1 MNNIPKPLARFYV
14 QKSTGE
20 TEIFSQEKLK
30 QSLMRSGAESG
41 VIERIVS
48 EILEWM
54 EVETKRLSETSDS
67 VRWGQ
72 AGMDSVFA
80 IPSKKIYTMA
90 FSLLRK
96 RTTSNAARY
105 KLKSAMMEMGP
116 TGHPFEHFAGE
127 IYKALGYDVEVAK
140 TLDGYCV
147 THEVDVIATKNG
159 EQRFI
164 ECKYYQSTG
173 KNANVQVPLYIRSR
187 VDDIIKFRKTRA
199 EYDGFEFSGGI
210 VTNTRFTVD
219 AERYGECSGLHLLSW
234 DYPKGEGLREIID
247 REGIYPITSLTNLSK
262 LDKQHLMEKNIVTCP
277 QVLQDPSTLDSLNLN
292 SNKLAKILEEVAQL
306 CQNLR

>member
-1 MNNIPKPLARFYV
+1 MNNIPQPLARFYV

-30 QSLMRSGAESG
+30 QSLMRSGAEPG

-199 EYDGFEFSGGI
+199 EYDGFGFSGGV
-210 VTNTRFTVD
+210 VTNTRFTED
-219 AERYGECSGLHLLSW
+219 AEKYGECCGLHLLSW
-234 DYPKGEGLREIID
+234 DYPKGNGIREIID
-247 REGIYPITSLTNLSK
+247 KFRLYPITSLTSLSK
-262 LDKQHLMEKNIVTCP
+262 SDKQILMDNGVVTCR
-277 QVLQDPSTLDSLNLN
+277 QISQDPSFLDYLKAPN
-292 SNKLAKILEEVAQL
+292 SKIDKIKAEIRDLAL
-306 CQNLR
+306 

>member
-1 MNNIPKPLARFYV
+1 MNNIPQPLARFYV

-30 QSLMRSGAESG
+30 QSLMRSGAEPSI
-41 VIERIVS
+41 IERIVS

-54 EVETKRLSETSDS
+54 EEETKRVSETTDS

-72 AGMDSVFA
+72 SGMDSVFA

-199 EYDGFEFSGGI
+199 EYDGFGFSGGV
-210 VTNTRFTVD
+210 VTNTRFTED
-219 AERYGECSGLHLLSW
+219 AEKYGECCGLHLLSW
-234 DYPKGEGLREIID
+234 DYPKGNGIREIID
-247 REGIYPITSLTNLSK
+247 KFKLYPITSLTSLSK
-262 LDKQHLMEKNIVTCP
+262 SDKQILMDNGVVTCR
-277 QVLQDPSTLDSLNLN
+277 QISQDPSLLDYLKAPN
-292 SNKLAKILEEVAQL
+292 SKLEKIKAEVRDL
-306 CQNLR
+306 VF

>member
-1 MNNIPKPLARFYV
+1 MSNIPIPSARFYV

-30 QSLMRSGAESG
+30 QSLMRSGAESS
-41 VIERIVS
+41 VIERIVN

-54 EVETKRLSETSDS
+54 EVETNRLSGNSDS

-80 IPSKKIYTMA
+80 IPSRKIYTMA

-127 IYKALGYDVEVAK
+127 IYRALGYDVEVAK

-147 THEVDVIATKNG
+147 THEVDVIATKNL

-187 VDDIIKFRKTRA
+187 VDDIIKFRKTRS
-199 EYDGFEFSGGI
+199 EYDDFEFSGGV
-210 VTNTRFTVD
+210 VTNTRFTED
-219 AERYGECSGLHLLSW
+219 AEKYGECCGLHLLSW
-234 DYPKGEGLREIID
+234 DYPKGNGIREIID
-247 REGIYPITSLTNLSK
+247 KFRLYPITSLTSLSK
-262 LDKQHLMEKNIVTCP
+262 SDKQILMDNGVVTCR
-277 QVLQDPSTLDSLNLN
+277 QISQDPSLLDYLKAPN
-292 SNKLAKILEEVAQL
+292 SKLEKIKDE
-306 CQNLR
+306 LRDLVL

>member
-1 MNNIPKPLARFYV
+1 MNNIPQPLAKLYV

-30 QSLMRSGAESG
+30 ESLTRSGAESS
-41 VIERIVS
+41 VIEAIVS
-48 EILEWM
+48 EILVWM
-54 EVETKRLSETSDS
+54 EEETKRLSGNSES

-72 AGMDSVFA
+72 DRLDTVFA
-80 IPSKKIYTMA
+80 IPSRKIYTMA

-96 RTTSNAARY
+96 RTKGNAARY

-116 TGHPFEHFAGE
+116 TGHPFEYFAGE
-127 IYKALGYDVEVAK
+127 IYRALGYDVEVAK
-140 TLDGYCV
+140 TLDGHCV
-147 THEVDVIATKNG
+147 THEVDVIATKDRH
-159 EQRFI
+159 QRFI

-187 VDDIIKFRKTRA
+187 VDDIIKIRSTRA
-199 EYDGFEFSGGI
+199 EYDGFTFSGGV

-234 DYPKGEGLREIID
+234 DYPKGAGLREIID
-247 REGIYPITSLTNLSK
+247 RERIYPVTSLTNLSK
-262 LDKQHLMEKNIVTCP
+262 LDKLKLMEQGVVACTQI
-277 QVLQDPSTLDSLNLN
+277 LREPSLLDSLNLN
-292 SNKLAKILEEVAQL
+292 NNKLQKVIEEIRDI
-306 CQNLR
+306 C